1 MPVPR
6 EAVGVSRF
14 SSSIHQ
20 NAAARGTPGTT
31 SGRSRPRGPGTD
43 LRGREP
49 RESPLPS
56 RTTGSTNRSQA
67 RPEGPDDD
75 ASQILTSYSLSS
87 MLLTMIQPK
96 TPRRSALG
104 LTVLWQLMNEPMH
117 VYRMQKLFEAQGK
130 DRVVN
135 VRARASLYQTI
146 DRLQRHGLVEVSQT
160 TRVEGYPD
168 RVEYA
173 ITDAGR
179 EVARQWLREMLRG
192 TEGEYPEF
200 IAALSILFGLEPQ
213 EARSELELRA
223 EQLAAALAETESVLT
238 DAPGRSA
245 AAVLARGGIPPGAA
259 AGRAR
264 LA

>member
-1 MPVPR
+1 MTK
-6 EAVGVSRF
+6 S
-14 SSSIHQ
+14 
-20 NAAARGTPGTT
+20 
-31 SGRSRPRGPGTD
+31 
-43 LRGREP
+43 
-49 RESPLPS
+49 
-56 RTTGSTNRSQA
+56 
-67 RPEGPDDD
+67 
-75 ASQILTSYSLSS
+75 
-87 MLLTMIQPK
+87 K

-146 DRLQRHGLVEVSQT
+146 ERLQRHGLVEVSQT

-168 RVEYA
+168 RVVYA

-200 IAALSILFGLEPQ
+200 IAAVSILFGLEPAQ
-213 EARSELELRA
+213 AQTELEIRA
-223 EQLAAALAETESVLT
+223 EKLAAELAETESVLT
-238 DAPGRSA
+238 GGPVGLPRLFLLEEEYRQ
-245 AAVLARGGIPPGAA
+245 AVLRAELAWVRGVIADLREGRLTWTEQWLHEIAARFTLTTDDQQAEDS
-259 AGRAR
+259 
-264 LA
+264 

>member
-1 MPVPR
+1 
-6 EAVGVSRF
+6 
-14 SSSIHQ
+14 
-20 NAAARGTPGTT
+20 
-31 SGRSRPRGPGTD
+31 
-43 LRGREP
+43 
-49 RESPLPS
+49 
-56 RTTGSTNRSQA
+56 
-67 RPEGPDDD
+67 
-75 ASQILTSYSLSS
+75 
-87 MLLTMIQPK
+87 
-96 TPRRSALG
+96 
-104 LTVLWQLMNEPMH
+104 MNEPMH

-200 IAALSILFGLEPQ
+200 IAAALDPVR
-213 EARSELELRA
+213 ARAAGGPLRA
-223 EQLAAALAETESVLT
+223 RAPGRATRSRARRDRIGADRWPGRPAAAL
-238 DAPGRSA
+238 
-245 AAVLARGGIPPGAA
+245 LARGGIPPSAS

>member
-1 MPVPR
+1 
-6 EAVGVSRF
+6 
-14 SSSIHQ
+14 
-20 NAAARGTPGTT
+20 
-31 SGRSRPRGPGTD
+31 
-43 LRGREP
+43 
-49 RESPLPS
+49 
-56 RTTGSTNRSQA
+56 
-67 RPEGPDDD
+67 
-75 ASQILTSYSLSS
+75 
-87 MLLTMIQPK
+87 
-96 TPRRSALG
+96 
-104 LTVLWQLMNEPMH
+104 MH

-146 DRLQRHGLVEVSQT
+146 ERLQRHGLVEVSQT

-200 IAALSILFGLEPQ
+200 IAALSILFGLEPAGSPGRARATGRA
-213 EARSELELRA
+213 ARSRA
-223 EQLAAALAETESVLT
+223 RRDRIGADRDPAR
-238 DAPGRSA
+238 PA
-245 AAVLARGGIPPGAA
+245 AAVLARGGIPPSAA